1 MAVKILS
8 KGESRDDPSKI
19 DVADGAGNISGKY
32 TTVRNVIWNPIP
44 EVLPKDLNGDKPI
57 PMPSFKNRLT
67 NAEVNQILASFLVL
81 YPLEEEEREEEE
93 PQQ

>member
-1 MAVKILS
+1 
-8 KGESRDDPSKI
+8 
-19 DVADGAGNISGKY
+19 
-32 TTVRNVIWNPIP
+32 
-44 EVLPKDLNGDKPI
+44 VLPKDEKGNKPI

-81 YPLEEEEREEEE
+81 YPLEEEEWEKEQ